1 MPNLNRIRGRG
12 GGFGYRGGIA
22 RNSGIPGAT
31 ANRGSSAT
39 SYGLSKIHNSDT
51 RIGTQGSANSTRMLP
66 PNAIPRVGRNT
77 QYRPQSN
84 ITSRQSKAQEG
95 KIVTLFSL
103 TFNLLLVQIFR
114 KSWGMSE
121 KGKWLFKSRIRVVS
135 HFLVCLV

>member
-1 MPNLNRIRGRG
+1 MANSRVKSFFTQIQPTFHINGIFSDGLRRSMPNLNRIRGRG

-22 RNSGIPGAT
+22 RNSGIPGVT

-77 QYRPQSN
+77 QYRPQGN
-84 ITSRQSKAQEG
+84 ITSRQSKAHEG
-95 KIVTLFSL
+95 KIEVHNYLNCT
-103 TFNLLLVQIFR
+103 
-114 KSWGMSE
+114 
-121 KGKWLFKSRIRVVS
+121 
-135 HFLVCLV
+135 

>member
-1 MPNLNRIRGRG
+1 MTPFRIFEIFSDGLRRSMPNLNRIRGRG

-22 RNSGIPGAT
+22 RNSGIPGAS

-77 QYRPQSN
+77 QYRPQGN
-84 ITSRQSKAQEG
+84 MTSRQSNAHER
-95 KIVTLFSL
+95 KIEVR
-103 TFNLLLVQIFR
+103 N
-114 KSWGMSE
+114 
-121 KGKWLFKSRIRVVS
+121 
-135 HFLVCLV
+135 CLNFT